1 MDHNSII
8 DKKTF
13 EIYTHAEDYPNAIIC
28 DKEIAPAIAT
38 LNKKGYKTLASCS
51 GHYKISFYEW
61 LNEDL
66 KKLDEVKQ
74 DTKNIIK
81 RIGNES
87 FDYWSEVT
95 DTYIYILFNK
105 KCNFLN
111 LPEGFEENDSDN
123 RTYLEHEINYYDKN
137 DNRLSQKDIMKEI
150 EKYCE
155 ILYEWASNLPER
167 KDDKYE

>member
-61 LNEDL
+61 LDQDL
-66 KKLDEVKQ
+66 KYLDEIKKIN
-74 DTKNIIK
+74 KNIIK
-81 RIGNES
+81 RIGDKS

-95 DTYIYILFNK
+95 ETYIYILFDNK
-105 KCNFLN
+105 YDFSI
-111 LPEGFEENDSDN
+111 LPEGFEERDSND
-123 RTYLEHEINYYDKN
+123 RTSLEHKINYYDEN
-137 DNRLSQKDIMKEI
+137 DNRLNQKEIIKEI

-155 ILYEWASNLPER
+155 ILYKWASNLPER